1 MEVLAPLFPPEPAPP
16 LPSGPPPCCP
26 FVLSPRFNP
35 TEHAWRNEVSVE
47 STVPPAIVCALEAS
61 GYEDAIRN
69 AVSLGGDADT
79 LACITGDVA
88 EALYGLPRPIDE
100 ETRRHL
106 DDGML
111 KVTEQLYQQV
121 SRRA

>member
-1 MEVLAPLFPPEPAPP
+1 MAGASWSSPATIR
-16 LPSGPPPCCP
+16 SEIAERFGYD
-26 FVLSPRFNP
+26 LSESVDQIR
-35 TEHAWRNEVSVE
+35 AWYGFEISCRG
-47 STVPPAIVCALEAS
+47 TVPPAIVCALEAS